1 MTFRNKGILKI
12 LVLTFMF
19 GVADLIVSQS
29 WSSRIPETQT
39 KTVYSTLNSQIQ
51 SNVKEPQACGDNY

>member
-1 MTFRNKGILKI
+1 
-12 LVLTFMF
+12 MF